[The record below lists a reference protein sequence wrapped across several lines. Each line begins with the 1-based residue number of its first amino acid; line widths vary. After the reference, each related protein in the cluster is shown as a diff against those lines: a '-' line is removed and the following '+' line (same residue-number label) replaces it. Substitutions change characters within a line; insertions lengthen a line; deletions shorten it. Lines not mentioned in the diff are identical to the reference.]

1 MVLINFLNKKF
12 QTQSFVTRKGALQLF
27 IAMTL
32 LISAPLAH
40 AEIIFEAYYKVYL
53 SDVAVGY
60 SIERFEFDKK
70 KSEFIATSYTKLKG
84 ADKDTTESTKAYADS
99 KLVPKAYEYTF
110 ASSDPKTQEKSYK
123 NIKATIKNQVL
134 KAKVLEGKK
143 EYEITKSLQKG
154 TYLAIFLPFALL
166 NSKDGLQVDKHYS
179 YLAIAEETGEPHP
192 GEAFVKAKED
202 YEGIPAFK
210 ILNKYDKDSFVSLMT
225 ASGDVLEVRIPAS
238 QVKLKMVKNQEEAV
252 DQFQFSSSNMALL
265 FGTVPVGKDNALYK
279 KQIAPNAKSLQQVL
293 GEDDSNKPNV
303 KTPNVNTPASAKKK
317 QAFDQAGESPVKPG
331 ETQKQSGVKGG
342 QGIMIKAKLPP
353 PAELP
358 KAEPKKESN

>member
-1 MVLINFLNKKF
+1 MVLNHLLRK
-12 QTQSFVTRKGALQLF
+12 SFVSNQLVLKIL

-32 LISAPLAH
+32 ITSTQAVH
-40 AEIIFEAYYKVYL
+40 AEIIFEAFYKVYL

-60 SIERFEFDKK
+60 SVERFEFDKK

-110 ASSDPKTQEKSYK
+110 ASNDPKTQEKSYK

-179 YLAIAEETGEPHP
+179 YIAIAEETGEPHP
-192 GEAFVKAKED
+192 GEAYVKGKED
-202 YEGIPAFK
+202 YEGIAAFK

-225 ASGDVLEVRIPAS
+225 ASGDVLEVRIPSS
-238 QVKLKMVKNQEEAV
+238 QVKLKMVKSQEEAV

-293 GEDDSNKPNV
+293 GEDEKSAGS
-303 KTPNVNTPASAKKK
+303 VNTPPSAKKK
-317 QAFDQAGESPVKPG
+317 QVFDQAGESPAKAG

-342 QGIMIKAKLPP
+342 QNIMIKSRLPP
-353 PAELP
+353 PKELP
-358 KAEPKKESN
+358 PAEPKKESN